1 VDENLQTDRNATE
14 SVMFPDGT
22 DRPSV
27 PPSRPAFR
35 EQPLPTAGSVL
46 WRPAVQELSRPDT
59 DPCFIFV
66 APRVIAAVED
76 QLRSGPGQGL
86 VGFLVGRVLT
96 NPDTGF
102 LYLVLDRAM
111 PVPQLSVDGANDRL
125 PTQSLAAV
133 QRTVQPEDGELVGW
147 YRTQPSG
154 EPRISV
160 ADHEAHLRSFQH
172 PWHVALVV
180 AGGRDRLKGGL
191 FRPVG
196 DPGSPVPYLPFF
208 ELPEAPGNLSASSP
222 SVVSWTNYWS
232 PNPPPR
238 SGAASSH
245 SPARVDSTLGRRTTP
260 ANRILM
266 VGPYADDQD
275 EEEHSYQR
283 RRPRRDEPDRAW
295 RWWVA
300 AAGIVV
306 VATVT
311 VEEWW
316 LHRPEPGDVP
326 AAPAAVEA
334 KPVASAAPADPVRR
348 AIEAYRLRATL
359 FANHQ
364 MTCADLAPGLA
375 DVDDAWLQYV
385 GGGAAASTPHANLAT
400 EVEGV
405 EADFERTGCPRP

>member
-1 VDENLQTDRNATE
+1 
-14 SVMFPDGT
+14 MFPDGT

-27 PPSRPAFR
+27 SPVRPAFP

-66 APRVIAAVED
+66 APRVLAAVED

-111 PVPQLSVDGANDRL
+111 PVPQLSADGASERL
-125 PTQSLAAV
+125 LTQSLAAV

-154 EPRISV
+154 EPRVSV
-160 ADHEAHLRSFQH
+160 ADHEAHLRSFPH

-180 AGGRDRLKGGL
+180 AGGRDGPKGGL

-208 ELPEAPGNLSASSP
+208 ELPDAPGNGGASSP
-222 SVVSWTNYWS
+222 SIVSWTNYGS

-238 SGAASSH
+238 PRSAAGSS
-245 SPARVDSTLGRRTTP
+245 SSLTRAELIRRTPP
-260 ANRILM
+260 ASRILM
-266 VGPYADDQD
+266 VGPEAEYED
-275 EEEHSYQR
+275 EPRAFPR
-283 RRPRRDEPDRAW
+283 RRLRRDEPNRAW

-300 AAGIVV
+300 AAAIVV

-316 LHRPEPGDVP
+316 LHRPEPNDVP
-326 AAPAAVEA
+326 AASAVVEP
-334 KPVASAAPADPVRR
+334 KPIASPDPVRR
-348 AIEAYRLRATL
+348 AIEAYRQRATL
-359 FANHQ
+359 FGNHQ

-385 GGGAAASTPHANLAT
+385 GASPPTPDANLAT